1 VHAGVIR
8 FVSRGWAGT
17 SDRAAML
24 RAASFSWAKK
34 LPWLVLMAIPCA
46 LAAGQFKFAAVALIF
61 PSLVVAASLL
71 SASALGQTALQ
82 AARQNWHDFAVACS
96 GSLTRTFLPP
106 LLFVALGSASGLYV
120 GFCFHAVC
128 VAGVAFGILRKQN
141 PPSTGGAANIESV
154 YDGPLFV
161 SLALANWTLTGVNRW
176 IVAWAYGETTA
187 GLFTLASNIAL
198 IVPAVSGAIF
208 LQYFQP
214 TLFAMVDAA
223 GKGPLK
229 QLARRVDQV
238 VIGLCIVGLIG
249 LGIVRIITPRLV
261 GSLIARPYAEALD
274 WILPAGCFGLTV
286 TAAQFYHVFMIA
298 IRKEKACASVD
309 LSTAGVLT
317 LGCIVSAWF
326 GTHIFAIWLTLTPLV
341 LFIITRPLARRWAQ
355 LEPNSPSAKSLL
367 Q

>member
-1 VHAGVIR
+1 VAG
-8 FVSRGWAGT
+8 
-17 SDRAAML
+17 
-24 RAASFSWAKK
+24 
-34 LPWLVLMAIPCA
+34 
-46 LAAGQFKFAAVALIF
+46 
-61 PSLVVAASLL
+61 
-71 SASALGQTALQ
+71 
-82 AARQNWHDFAVACS
+82 S
-96 GSLTRTFLPP
+96 GSLTRTFIPP
-106 LLFVALGSASGLYV
+106 LLFFASGSASGLYA
-120 GFCFHAVC
+120 GYCIHTACF
-128 VAGVAFGILRKQN
+128 AGVAFWILRRQRH
-141 PPSTGGAANIESV
+141 PATGSAVNITPV

-198 IVPAVSGAIF
+198 IVPAVTGAIF

-214 TLFAMVDAA
+214 SLFAMVDAE

-238 VIGLCIVGLIG
+238 VLGLCAVGLIG
-249 LGIVRIITPRLV
+249 LGIVRFITPWLI

-298 IRKEKACASVD
+298 IRKERACASVD

-317 LGCIVSAWF
+317 LGCIVTAWL
-326 GTHIFAIWLTLTPLV
+326 GTHVFAVWLTLTPLI
-341 LFIITRPLARRWAQ
+341 LLITTRPLARRLA
-355 LEPNSPSAKSLL
+355 LHEFDLGAVLPSPQK
-367 Q
+367 